1 MKNNKVIVLGKKK
14 GGFSP
19 SPDSSKKAL
28 SSPSPKKKL
37 AEDQTNFP
45 VSGDGKKVLIVE
57 DDDFLR
63 GLLAHNMSNVG
74 YSVKAVRN
82 VEEGFNF
89 MRRTI
94 PDIILLDLVLP
105 GMNGFDFLQ
114 EVKQKRKLSMP
125 IIVLSN
131 LGSRDDIDTA
141 KSLGAMD
148 FMIKAN
154 VAPAQII
161 DKVNEILSW

>member
-1 MKNNKVIVLGKKK
+1 MKNNKVIVLGKRETTSSSSDSSRPTPKIK
-14 GGFSP
+14 QSTEDQIFSP
-19 SPDSSKKAL
+19 ISSGSK
-28 SSPSPKKKL
+28 
-37 AEDQTNFP
+37 N
-45 VSGDGKKVLIVE
+45 VLIVE

-74 YSVKAVRN
+74 YLVKAAQN
-82 VEEGFNF
+82 AEEGFNF
-89 MRRTI
+89 IRRKM

-114 EVKQKRKLSMP
+114 EVKQKQKLSMP

-131 LGSRDDIDTA
+131 LGSREDIDTA

-154 VAPAQII
+154 VVPAQII
-161 DKVNEILSW
+161 DRVKEILEK